1 VEGALPLVQLV
12 LVHTRMRALYLV
24 PLVVIGCAPSV
35 GDGSGGGHG
44 GGSGSGSGSGA
55 AACDS
60 GAYDIPGNGIDDDC
74 NGIVDDAVASC
85 DQGMSSNSQTA
96 MDYAKAIDLCQTTT
110 MTDHSW
116 GVISATLT
124 LADGTGT
131 PAARSHA
138 IRPRFGS
145 GVTPKVGNSMALLS
159 TGSAAGVGDSNPAYA
174 SFQDGP
180 SSNGTSSGFPAD
192 FLAANN
198 GQLPNAPGCPPP
210 NGNTAN
216 DPVMLTLTIRVP
228 TNAHSFKLSTNFFSS
243 EFPEYTCSPFN
254 DFFVVLL
261 DSAYQG
267 DHPNPAD
274 KNLAFYKGGTQNY
287 PVGVNLAHGNTGL
300 FTQCKNGATGCR
312 GTAGTISTCTG
323 VDELAGTGLDK
334 ADPGSCD
341 STALEGGATGW
352 LVTSGNVKPGE
363 IITLRIAIWDTSDDA
378 LDSLAVIDGFQ
389 WDLDPVDP
397 GTVIL

>member
-1 VEGALPLVQLV
+1 MRGLFFVPLV
-12 LVHTRMRALYLV
+12 LV
-24 PLVVIGCAPSV
+24 PLVGCGPSV
-35 GDGSGGGHG
+35 GAGDDTGGGGGGGGG
-44 GGSGSGSGSGA
+44 GGSGGA
-55 AACDS
+55 ACNS
-60 GAYDIPGNGIDDDC
+60 GAYDIPGNGVDDDC
-74 NGIVDDAVASC
+74 NGTVDDAVAAC
-85 DQGMSSNSQTA
+85 DTGLSSNSSNG
-96 MDYAKAIDLCQTTT
+96 MDYAKAMDLCKTTT
-110 MTDHSW
+110 MGDQSW

-124 LADGTGT
+124 LADGSGT
-131 PAARSHA
+131 PATRSHA
-138 IRPRFGS
+138 IRPRFGT
-145 GVTPKVGNSMALLS
+145 GTTPKAGSSMALLS
-159 TGSAAGVGDSNPAYA
+159 TGAAAAVGDTNPSYQ

-180 SSNGTSSGFPAD
+180 TGNGTSSGFPAD

-198 GQLPNAPGCPPP
+198 NQLPNAPGCPPP
-210 NGNTAN
+210 TGNVAN

-228 TNAHSFKLSTNFFSS
+228 TNAHSFKLSTNFFSA
-243 EFPEYTCSPFN
+243 EFPEYTCSAFN

-261 DSAYQG
+261 DSQYTG
-267 DHPNPAD
+267 EKPNPAD
-274 KNLAFYKGGTQNY
+274 KNLAFYTKGAQNY

-300 FTQCKNGATGCR
+300 FTQCRNGATGCQ

-323 VDELAGTGLDK
+323 VNELAGTGLDK

-341 STALEGGATGW
+341 SQALEGGATGW

-378 LDSLAVIDGFQ
+378 LDSLAVIDGFE